1 MLEISEPLTSAPSH
15 LYVLDISI
23 LEWGG
28 DRDGRGG
35 PGGGGI
41 GRGGGGPGGEWS
53 GGGPSSASIVP
64 WPGA

>member
-28 DRDGRGG
+28 EIEKIKAK
-35 PGGGGI
+35 GI
-41 GRGGGGPGGEWS
+41 LLEVWLTNS
-53 GGGPSSASIVP
+53 ETLTFISISVNRKRMEIAP
-64 WPGA
+64 T

>member
-28 DRDGRGG
+28 RV
-35 PGGGGI
+35 
-41 GRGGGGPGGEWS
+41 EWS
-53 GGGPSSASIVP
+53 GGGAPEGGD
-64 WPGA
+64 WKGRGARGPDQVHPL